1 MEYSQENLNHSIEE
15 VEQFKA
21 DLGGTEIY
29 DPLNSIFSSVDTNSE
44 LDKHVYLLTD
54 DQVHNTENVIKL
66 KKQHNKN
73 YILHWVGIGNDV
85 STALVVGSAKAGK
98 GKYYFVNN
106 KAEGLEE
113 IIIEALSKSFAPF
126 MKVSEQKVDVNGEL
140 SIQSSEFT
148 DSELRINHGD
158 QLTYYAIV
166 DNLTSPEL
174 EGSIKLKM
182 FNPNDDETLEFD
194 FDLTN
199 QWRKIEGDSI
209 FKLIASKRIKEFTD
223 ANYKASTISTS
234 VKYQILCYYT

>member
-1 MEYSQENLNHSIEE
+1 MAKISHISW
-15 VEQFKA
+15 
-21 DLGGTEIY
+21 GGY
-29 DPLNSIFSSVDTNSE
+29 D
-44 LDKHVYLLTD
+44 
-54 DQVHNTENVIKL
+54 
-66 KKQHNKN
+66 
-73 YILHWVGIGNDV
+73 
-85 STALVVGSAKAGK
+85 K
-98 GKYYFVNN
+98 GFYCN

-166 DNLTSPEL
+166 DKLTSPEL

-182 FNPNDDETLEFD
+182 FNPNDDETFEFD

-223 ANYKASTISTS
+223 ANDKASAISTS
-234 VKYQILCYYT
+234 VKYQVPCYYTSFFAAEKLIDKESGLIQYEKVIIRGF